1 MPGQKVTGRE
11 RPRLVVG
18 VDGSYAGSAAVRW
31 AADQARERHAVLD
44 IVAVWEEPPEP
55 PAGHG
60 RYDDGPLEMARE
72 RLEHVLTE
80 PARERNL
87 PQRVLTAPLHGRPGE
102 QLVHR
107 AEGAELLVLGT
118 TGIGS
123 PDIPGG
129 VGLYCLRHSATP
141 SSSSPRRASR
151 IRTDRATSTP
161 LRPKG
166 RGRRGPVVTATAG
179 WPPSGRLAG
188 RRAVRP
194 DRRVR
199 RKGWCGRP

>member
-1 MPGQKVTGRE
+1 M
-11 RPRLVVG
+11 
-18 VDGSYAGSAAVRW
+18 RW
-31 AADQARERHAVLD
+31 AADQARERRAVLD

-60 RYDDGPLEMARE
+60 RYDDGPLEVARE
-72 RLEHVLTE
+72 RLEHALTE
-80 PARERNL
+80 PARARNL
-87 PQRVLTAPLHGRPGE
+87 PQRLITAPLHGRPGE

-141 SSSSPRRASR
+141 ALRCSP
-151 IRTDRATSTP
+151 
-161 LRPKG
+161 
-166 RGRRGPVVTATAG
+166 TA
-179 WPPSGRLAG
+179 
-188 RRAVRP
+188 
-194 DRRVR
+194 
-199 RKGWCGRP
+199 